1 MRSANRLPNMVYSAN
16 IRIEEA
22 TVQLLAQEIC
32 RDNGIEILAHT
43 YEKGVRYLQAIN
55 KTAKIAPT
63 DLEFGQ
69 MLLNVPLDKRH
80 DWLVERVDDF
90 IAANNIPRDVA
101 GGLRNLSYWFWGS
114 DPF

>member
-22 TVQLLAQEIC
+22 
-32 RDNGIEILAHT
+32 NGIEILAHT